1 MNDPKDFIVCP
12 VCGNVA
18 RRLHVHVI
26 PLYRCHECN
35 FISNA
40 ENCVNISFKDP
51 VSAPLSNLYPHKFML
66 YGFYPSSNISEEQI
80 TIPSM
85 ESFLQGLKIKDANL
99 QNIFMTSY
107 SGMNACKMSATL
119 NDWKETGTLWF
130 NGVPYDRYSDEY
142 ADLITRAY
150 DALFET
156 NPVFR
161 EIVLP
166 KFKDKILIHTIGKD
180 DRSDTVLTEEE
191 FRYQL
196 NRLMK
201 RL

>member
-1 MNDPKDFIVCP
+1 MNEPKNSIICP
-12 VCGNVA
+12 VCGKTA
-18 RRLHVHVI
+18 RRLHVHVN
-26 PLYRCHECN
+26 PLYRCSDCD
-35 FISNA
+35 FLSND
-40 ENCVNISFKDP
+40 ENVVNISSKDP
-51 VSAPLSNLYPHKFML
+51 VSAPLSNLFPHKFIL

-85 ESFLQGLKIKDANL
+85 ESFLQGLKIKDADL

-107 SGMNACKMSATL
+107 SGMNACRMSATL
-119 NDWKETGTLWF
+119 DGWKETGTLWF

-142 ADLITRAY
+142 TDLITRAY

-156 NPVFR
+156 NRVFR

-180 DRSDTVLTEEE
+180 NRSDTVLTEEE

-196 NRLMK
+196 NRLIK